1 MMVEVEEVVQ
11 EEDLVEAEVL
21 GVLDLMVHL
30 LLVVMVA

>member
-1 MMVEVEEVVQ
+1 MVEVEEVVQ